1 MKINYNILFATVICS
16 LLLNLNVQA
25 NTPMNRE
32 PAFKSGEKITYTAS
46 YALGFLYTDVAE
58 VSLGVNA
65 ENNQSNQFKI
75 TAKGN
80 TYSFYDKFFKVRD
93 LYEARFQMPGF
104 KSTYFHRDVYEG
116 GYTVKNTYA
125 FDWENHEINGT
136 VEKKKGTNTVNIPMD
151 GKQPFDVLTSLYY
164 FRNIDFEKGKVNTV
178 YPISVMLDDSIYTIG
193 CKYAGKEV
201 RKIKAMNAKVNC
213 LKLQLEVIAGEVFKG
228 AEVITIWVSDD
239 HNHIP
244 LEMEFPIRIGKVK
257 ARIQKYENLKYP
269 INFADK

>member
-1 MKINYNILFATVICS
+1 MKTNYKILIIATVCS
-16 LLLNLNVQA
+16 FLFNLNAQT
-25 NTPMNRE
+25 NSPTSTE
-32 PAFKSGEKITYTAS
+32 LTFKSGEKITYTAS

-58 VSLGVNA
+58 VSLGINA

-93 LYEARFQMPGF
+93 LYEARFLVPEF
-104 KSTYFHRDVYEG
+104 RSIYFHRDVYEG
-116 GYTVKNTYA
+116 GYTVKNTYT
-125 FDWENHEINGT
+125 FDWKNREINGT

-151 GKQPFDVLTSLYY
+151 GKQPFDVLTCLYY
-164 FRNIDFEKGKVNTV
+164 FRNIDFGKGKINTV
-178 YPISVMLDDSIYTIG
+178 YPMSVMLDDSIYTIG
-193 CKYAGKEV
+193 CKYVGKEA
-201 RKIKAMNAKVNC
+201 RKIKALNAKVNC

-228 AEVITIWVSDD
+228 SEVITIWVSDD
-239 HNHIP
+239 RNRIP
-244 LEMEFPIRIGKVK
+244 LEMEFPIRIGKMK